1 VQQYSSRTYSLDQ
14 QYLLTY
20 KKAFDVHHIDILA
33 GYESMDYNTESHYI
47 LGYNMYSD
55 KNWTASNVIDRKN
68 GSGSYDEYAT
78 IGIIT
83 RASYDFDEK
92 YYASASYRRDASS
105 RFHPDNRWGNF
116 WSVSAAWDMAKENFI
131 SHIDWINMLKLKASF
146 GQQGNDNLLYKE
158 YPNYYPYQDQFTVS
172 GSEGV
177 FSDGV
182 LFYKGNKDITWETSN
197 SFNVGVDFESE
208 CNSIQFQHLS
218 YALNRCSSGTV
229 YNHWT

>member
-1 VQQYSSRTYSLDQ
+1 MLFRSVQQYSSRTYSLDQ

-68 GSGSYDEYAT
+68 GSGGYDEYAT

-92 YYASASYRRDASS
+92 YYASVSYRRDASS

-131 SHIDWINMLKLKASF
+131 SHIDWINKIGRASCR
-146 GQQGNDNLLYKE
+146 E
-158 YPNYYPYQDQFTVS
+158 RV
-172 GSEGV
+172 
-177 FSDGV
+177 
-182 LFYKGNKDITWETSN
+182 
-197 SFNVGVDFESE
+197 
-208 CNSIQFQHLS
+208 
-218 YALNRCSSGTV
+218 
-229 YNHWT
+229 

>member
-1 VQQYSSRTYSLDQ
+1 
-14 QYLLTY
+14 
-20 KKAFDVHHIDILA
+20 
-33 GYESMDYNTESHYI
+33 
-47 LGYNMYSD
+47 MYSD

-68 GSGSYDEYAT
+68 GSGSYNEYAT

-92 YYASASYRRDASS
+92 YYASVSYRRDASS

-146 GQQGNDNLLYKE
+146 GQQGNDNLLYKG
-158 YPNYYPYQDQFTVS
+158 YTNYYPYQDQFTVS

-197 SFNVGVDFESE
+197 SFNVGVDFALLKDALMVLS
-208 CNSIQFQHLS
+208 NISIARRKICCITS
-218 YALNRCSSGTV
+218 R
-229 YNHWT
+229 